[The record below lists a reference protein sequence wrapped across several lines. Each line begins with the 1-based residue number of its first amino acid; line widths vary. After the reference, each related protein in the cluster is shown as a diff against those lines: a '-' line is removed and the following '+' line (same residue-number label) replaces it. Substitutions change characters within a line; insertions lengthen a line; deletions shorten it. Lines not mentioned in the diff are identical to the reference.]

1 MWSITVSIFVLSI
14 KLVKNCRRLDSIPD
28 PPAAET
34 TDLPTVLGECSKDRP
49 QKDIFG
55 KESQRTDKII
65 VLLILG
71 RFDATSLA
79 V

>member
-1 MWSITVSIFVLSI
+1 MGFWSWHV
-14 KLVKNCRRLDSIPD
+14 SIPD

-49 QKDIFG
+49 QKDIFR